1 MRWIVLNFG
10 RSYDRDLGPGGDLLG
25 IAERCGFPAMVP
37 NSIKGRPMKTNVYSR
52 TGVLLMLVTVFGI
65 GIGCNSKS
73 NTIRYKD
80 SVKTALE
87 QADLRD
93 VSVSE
98 DTSKNTITLTG
109 TLHTDDAKT
118 RAGEIAQ
125 SNAGMR
131 IVANEI
137 SVEPVGNEA
146 QARRV
151 ESGLDD
157 GIESNFKA
165 GLISKGLDK
174 EDIKFSAK
182 NGVLTLT
189 GSVKTPNE
197 RREAQLLAQNMPN
210 VSQVVNQLE
219 VRR

>member
-1 MRWIVLNFG
+1 MIYRN
-10 RSYDRDLGPGGDLLG
+10 
-25 IAERCGFPAMVP
+25 
-37 NSIKGRPMKTNVYSR
+37 YSR
-52 TGVLLMLVTVFGI
+52 AGILLMLAIALVTGLA
-65 GIGCNSKS
+65 CSTKT

-93 VSVSE
+93 VSVNE
-98 DTSKNTITLTG
+98 DATKNTITLTG
-109 TLHTDDAKT
+109 TLHSDDAKT

-137 SVEPVGNEA
+137 SVEPIGSES
-146 QARRV
+146 QAREI
-151 ESGLDD
+151 ESNVDD
-157 GIESNFKA
+157 GIESNYKA
-165 GLISKGLDK
+165 SLIAKGLDK
-174 EDIKFSAK
+174 QEIKFNAK

-189 GSVKTPNE
+189 GSVKTPTA
-197 RREAQLLAQNMPN
+197 RTEAQLLAQNTPN

-219 VRR
+219 IRR